1 MEIILLEKVSNLG
14 NPGELVDVK
23 SGYARNY
30 LIPFGKAV
38 RANSENK
45 AEYEQKRASLE
56 KAEEERKNVALDL
69 ASKLE
74 SREFSIY
81 VPVSEEDS
89 LYGSVGTR
97 EITETLVLEGID
109 IEKSAIRLPEG
120 TLKELGTFTIDIE
133 LHPEVIQ
140 QISVTIKAENQE

>member
-45 AEYEQKRASLE
+45 AEYEEKRASLE

-97 EITETLVLEGID
+97 EITETLVLEGIE

>member
-1 MEIILLEKVSNLG
+1 M
-14 NPGELVDVK
+14 
-23 SGYARNY
+23 
-30 LIPFGKAV
+30 
-38 RANSENK
+38 ANDENK
-45 AEYEQKRASLE
+45 AKYEERRASLE

-97 EITETLVLEGID
+97 EITETLVLEGIE

-120 TLKELGTFTIDIE
+120 TLKELGTFTMDIE

>member
-45 AEYEQKRASLE
+45 AEYEEKRASLE

>member
-45 AEYEQKRASLE
+45 AE
-56 KAEEERKNVALDL
+56 
-69 ASKLE
+69 
-74 SREFSIY
+74 
-81 VPVSEEDS
+81 
-89 LYGSVGTR
+89 
-97 EITETLVLEGID
+97 
-109 IEKSAIRLPEG
+109 
-120 TLKELGTFTIDIE
+120 
-133 LHPEVIQ
+133 
-140 QISVTIKAENQE
+140 

>member
-38 RANSENK
+38 RANTENK
-45 AEYEQKRASLE
+45 AEYEEKRASLE
-56 KAEEERKNVALDL
+56 KAEEERKNSALDL

>member
-45 AEYEQKRASLE
+45 AEYEEKRASLE
-56 KAEEERKNVALDL
+56 KAEEERKNSALDL